1 MGLLDFLRRLFFP
14 RPSPSP
20 NRTTSD
26 DAAPHRHSV
35 PAPSEN
41 GRHAEDGTATLPT
54 SGTEAKAE
62 SQSRKPRRTLR
73 SGPRP
78 RAKLAPLRH
87 APPEFSSDRSN
98 EVAEIPY
105 RFARFGVRSGGF
117 LDLARDG
124 DDARLQERQL
134 PILRTPEDLATW
146 LGIPLG
152 KLAWLI
158 HRFSANSRP
167 ASEREAHYHFRWER
181 KRAGGWRLI
190 EAPKATLK
198 EVQCRIFEEI
208 LSRIPAHPSAHGF
221 VPGRSIVT
229 NAAEHVGKPIVV
241 RLDLTNFYPTVTLA
255 RVAAIFRT
263 IGYSREAS
271 VWMARLCTSSL
282 PQTAAFPEGSASA
295 IRPYLPAHL
304 PQGACTSPA
313 LANLSAFSLDVRL
326 SGLARSFGGT
336 YTRYADDLTFSG
348 PAGFRRALPN
358 FLPLVEQVI
367 REERFRSN
375 KTKRRIIR
383 SNCRQM
389 VTGVVVNDRTNV
401 RRADYDQLKALLTN
415 CLRHGAQ
422 SQNRDG
428 RDNFAAWVRGRI
440 AHVQSLNAA
449 RGSKLLALYQQIDWR

>member
-14 RPSPSP
+14 QPSPPPNKTAFDGVPSP
-20 NRTTSD
+20 R
-26 DAAPHRHSV
+26 PPVR
-35 PAPSEN
+35 APSDN
-41 GRHAEDGTATLPT
+41 GRHPSDNSHSAATSTAEP
-54 SGTEAKAE
+54 EVE
-62 SQSRKPRRTLR
+62 SRDRRPKRPRRT
-73 SGPRP
+73 GPRP
-78 RAKLAPLRH
+78 RAKLTPLRH
-87 APPEFSSDRSN
+87 APPEVIADRST
-98 EVAEIPY
+98 EVTPIPY

-117 LDLARDG
+117 LDLASDG
-124 DDARLQERQL
+124 DDARLRERQL
-134 PILRTPEDLATW
+134 PVLHTPEDLAAW

-158 HRFSANSRP
+158 HRFTANSRP
-167 ASEREAHYHFRWER
+167 LSEREAHYHFRWER
-181 KRAGGWRLI
+181 KRSGGWRLI

-198 EVQCRIFEEI
+198 DVQCRILEEI
-208 LSRIPAHPSAHGF
+208 LSRVPAHPAAHGF

-255 RVAAIFRT
+255 RVAAIFRSV
-263 IGYSREAS
+263 GYSREAS

-282 PQTAAFPEGSASA
+282 PQTAGFPEGNASA

-326 SGLARSFGGT
+326 SGLARAFGGV

-348 PAGFRRALPN
+348 PDGFRRALPN

-367 REERFRSN
+367 REERFRIN
-375 KTKRRIIR
+375 KAKRRIIR
-383 SNCRQM
+383 SNARQM

-401 RRADYDQLKALLTN
+401 RRVDFDRLKALLTN
-415 CLRHGAQ
+415 CLRHGAR
-422 SQNRDG
+422 SQNHEG